1 MPMTAA
7 DILEAARQL
16 SPQQQQWLAQELLDS
31 EQVDSPEEIEA
42 AWAAEVERRIDE
54 IDSGKVQPIPWET
67 AQEHMQALRRELLS
81 K

>member
-16 SPQQQQWLAQELLDS
+16 PPQQQQWLAQELLDS

-54 IDSGKVQPIPWET
+54 IDSGKVQLIPLEQVL
-67 AQEHMQALRRELLS
+67 AEMNDLLVTRQTR
-81 K
+81 